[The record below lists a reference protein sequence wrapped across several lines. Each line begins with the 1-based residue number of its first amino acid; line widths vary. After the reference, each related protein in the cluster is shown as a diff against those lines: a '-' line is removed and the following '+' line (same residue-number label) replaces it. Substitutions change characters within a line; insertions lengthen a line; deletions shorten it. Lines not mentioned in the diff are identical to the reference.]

1 ATGPAISQGKQIV
14 ATADQSIQAG
24 DGGTGFAIDIG
35 AYKRTYFNSELYFAG
50 VYLFNPRD
58 TNGVSSFRSRPGETV
73 LSVTD
78 QYLFRGG
85 IGHAIPR
92 VRGLAMSIGGRIE
105 GVPVRDAFGR
115 ANGFRRP
122 GYAISVDPGFL
133 Y

>member
-1 ATGPAISQGKQIV
+1 VVNNVGDATVGVRSWIFKPPTESGDNISVGISLKLPTGEYNATGPAISQGKQIV

-58 TNGVSSFRSRPGETV
+58 TNGVSSCRSRPGETV

-78 QYLFRGG
+78 Q
-85 IGHAIPR
+85 
-92 VRGLAMSIGGRIE
+92 
-105 GVPVRDAFGR
+105 
-115 ANGFRRP
+115 
-122 GYAISVDPGFL
+122 
-133 Y
+133 